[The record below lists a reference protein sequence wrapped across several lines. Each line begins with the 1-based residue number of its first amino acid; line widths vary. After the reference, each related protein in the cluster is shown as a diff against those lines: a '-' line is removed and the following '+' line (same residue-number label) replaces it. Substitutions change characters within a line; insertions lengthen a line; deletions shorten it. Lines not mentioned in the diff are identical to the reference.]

1 MRISLC
7 LLSFLSV
14 VSFAREP
21 IAPLPFGGWEES
33 VRIANDA
40 IEIVVVPAIGRLLH
54 LSPLGGENL
63 YFVEN
68 GLRGKLPPTEEG
80 DWLNYGGDWL
90 WPVNQGRWAAV
101 GGKKW
106 PPPRMLDLPWRGEAW
121 KEADGSSVIVLRRD
135 VGDPVFVQLERRFIL
150 APGNSAELR
159 IEQSI
164 RRVYASKI
172 PVVLWHISQ
181 VRAADLAVLGREPDS
196 AFDNGH
202 RVIAFETP
210 KDQALQSTPS
220 ALLFHT
226 EHATENKLGSDG
238 RWIAARRG
246 NLALLQWAEGGDSG
260 GVFPDGGCSI
270 VLYSNKGLGYTEIE
284 TQSVELDLAPGET
297 LRNTLVY
304 RLVEVG
310 DAQPEAV
317 AGLLSAIP
325 PARDVIQF
333 SPASPTPEDVI
344 EVRVRTRESGGI
356 LHWGLN
362 GPSGGW
368 ELPAR
373 SYWPEGSIAGK
384 TGVAVDSPLPDPVDG
399 VSVLKLG
406 PFNHPSQIVTSL
418 HAVVRWGDRWESR
431 DGANY
436 NLSLE
441 THPDAA
447 GITIRSLPRG
457 VTRGIYVETDPP
469 ADEIRL
475 FVNNQEM
482 EGSRGATLYHRL
494 HLDEFNYGPL
504 EIRARAV
511 RGGRVSSATTV
522 EWKTPELGPPIEIPP
537 GSHPF
542 GATPGARLDLPPV
555 FMDDHLPHAW
565 EILLH
570 APNARFVEVEWMREG
585 SLYRQLMLRVS
596 GGNWVHR
603 VRIPDAQLQYRYV
616 VDGHRRFA
624 DPWSVDVDWR
634 APDGSF
640 SHLPEHAWSL
650 AGSLPPAFGPWRRP
664 LPETWVIYEL
674 SIPDIAP
681 PGSYRGLQERLDYIA
696 GLGINAIEPLPITTF
711 PGSKSWGYNPVFHMA
726 PERAYGTPQE
736 LADLI
741 AASRAKGLAFVF
753 DIVLNH
759 LEANAPLHRMHG
771 PAEINPYF
779 TEFAGFNWGFPKLD
793 QQSEDFKRYTR
804 DTLRHWVQHWGVD
817 GYRYDATQWIKWSG
831 RSDWGVSW
839 MSHVVEEADP
849 GVIQIAENLPSEPN
863 MVKGT
868 ALDSEWDGHF
878 RWRMRKVLTEG
889 TFIGEPEKMR
899 EILDPRNHAY
909 HNGHE
914 RMAYIESHDEERF
927 VRELREAGY
936 DETEA
941 FRRHLAGAIVTL
953 TVPGIPMLY
962 AGQEWGEE
970 TKKVVGLNP
979 LNWDLAKEPA
989 RAKLVEQ
996 FRELIQLRTTHP
1008 ALHHDRIEL
1017 LHLDN
1022 DTGLIAYRRPGVPDS
1037 VVVVLNVSNE
1047 ERELTLKP
1055 FLDNPREI
1063 AAQEQASKPVNPI
1076 RLLPGQARVF
1086 VGPIAAE

>member
-14 VSFAREP
+14 VSFAFAREP

-164 RRVYASKI
+164 RRVYASTI

-260 GVFPDGGCSI
+260 GVPPDGGCSI
-270 VLYSNKGLGYTEIE
+270 VLYSNKALGYTEIE

-310 DAQPEAV
+310 DAKPEAV
-317 AGLLSAIP
+317 AERLSAIP

-333 SPASPTPEDVI
+333 SPATPTPEDVI

-436 NLSLE
+436 NLE
-441 THPDAA
+441 FHTHPDAA
-447 GITIRSLPRG
+447 KIIARIVELPSHPDRM
-457 VTRGIYVETDPP
+457 VLHAQTEPP
-469 ADEIRL
+469 AEEIRL
-475 FVNNQEM
+475 THNRREAGLARNKELDQIFDKSKWDVGPQDFSLRALRK
-482 EGSRGATLYHRL
+482 GRL
-494 HLDEFNYGPL
+494 STHSFRVWKLPALTPRPL
-504 EIRARAV
+504 PAE
-511 RGGRVSSATTV
+511 T
-522 EWKTPELGPPIEIPP
+522 
-537 GSHPF
+537 PF
-542 GATPGARLDLPPV
+542 GATRSESGGWRL
-555 FMDDHLPHAW
+555 H
-565 EILLH
+565 LH
-570 APNARFVEVEWMREG
+570 APNAKFVEVEIRDTKT
-585 SLYRQLMLRVS
+585 RQLMTPTGDGRWHLDL
-596 GGNWVHR
+596 
-603 VRIPDAQLQYRYV
+603 PAQEGPLAYRYRI
-616 VDGHRRFA
+616 DGESTFA

-634 APDGSF
+634 TPDGSF

-696 GLGINAIEPLPITTF
+696 GLGVNAIEPLPVTTF

-909 HNGHE
+909 HNGRE